1 MPTLLKP
8 KAPAL
13 QIFPAAYDEYPFR
26 AQNNMLRI
34 YFNQLDNVTGA
45 MLDDAGGRFLR
56 SPYGAFQD
64 TTTQSAPANTAKV
77 MIFDTLDYA
86 NAVSVTPHTS
96 VFTASQALTTLTVTG
111 TPVGTIYLGM
121 VLTGT
126 GVIAGT
132 TITAFLTGTGGAGTY
147 TVSTSTTVA
156 STTITGTIASKLTV
170 VYDGIYNLQFSV
182 QTSNVS
188 AQAHDLDIWLRK
200 DGAGDGI
207 DIPGSRGSVTV
218 PPRHGSVDGGG
229 IVGWNY
235 FVELLGG
242 QFVEIWWSVD
252 STNVTLPAYPATTG
266 PVRPSTAS
274 AVVTMSYVSAL
285 A

>member
-1 MPTLLKP
+1 MPTLFKP

-13 QIFPAAYDEYPFR
+13 QIPPNDYNESPFR

-45 MLDDAGGRFLR
+45 ILDGAGSRFLR
-56 SPYGAFQD
+56 APYGAFQD
-64 TTTQSAPANTAKV
+64 NTTQSAPVNTAKV
-77 MIFDTLDYA
+77 MVFDTVDYA
-86 NAVSVTPHTS
+86 NAVSVTAHTS

-121 VLTGT
+121 TLTGT

-132 TITAFLTGTGGAGTY
+132 TITEFLTGTGGAGTY

-156 STTITGTIASKLTV
+156 STTITGTISSKITV
-170 VYDGIYNLQFSV
+170 DYDGIYNLQFSV
-182 QTSNVS
+182 QTANTSS
-188 AQAHDLDIWLRK
+188 QAHSLDIWLRK
-200 DGAGDGI
+200 GGAGDGI
-207 DIPGSRGSVTV
+207 DITGSRGNISVV
-218 PPRHGSVDGGG
+218 PKHGSVDGGG

-235 FVELLGG
+235 FVELLGE
-242 QFVEIWWSVD
+242 QFVELWWSVD
-252 STNVTLPAYPATTG
+252 RTTITLPAYPADIG
-266 PVRPSTAS
+266 PVRPSTA
-274 AVVTMSYVSAL
+274 AIVVTMSYVSAI